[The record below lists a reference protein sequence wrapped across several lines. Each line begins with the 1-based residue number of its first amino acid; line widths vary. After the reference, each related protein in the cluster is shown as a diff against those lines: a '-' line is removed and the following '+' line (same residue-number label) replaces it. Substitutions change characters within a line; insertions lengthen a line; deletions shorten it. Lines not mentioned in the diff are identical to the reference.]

1 MELSIIIFLIFLS
14 LFSVNIFTA
23 DNEVSI
29 DQAGATANLDI
40 EQMGSG
46 NLIGGATAV
55 SGTMTP
61 LDLDGTTMTL
71 DINQLGNSNIFKG
84 DIYADNYTGF
94 FEFTGDSNTFSMQ
107 TDPDNTYGADSSNVN
122 IQVSGGSNVFTY
134 TQATTA
140 QASALDLDW
149 TINGSNNTITSA
161 IDQDLATNYM
171 NIDGSDNTVTFDGDG
186 YQGAYFHLTHTGGSR
201 TINVTQQSTLDNDW
215 LKITSNGSNGTF
227 CINQNDQGTST
238 SCP

>member
-1 MELSIIIFLIFLS
+1 MRIIFLIFLS

-46 NLIGGATAV
+46 NLIGGTTAV

-122 IQVSGGSNVFTY
+122 IQVSGGSNVFSY

-149 TINGSNNTITSA
+149 TINGSNNSITSA

-238 SCP
+238 GCP

>member
-1 MELSIIIFLIFLS
+1 MRIIFLIFLS

-149 TINGSNNTITSA
+149 TINGSNNSITSA

-201 TINVTQQSTLDNDW
+201 TINVSQQSTLDNDW

-238 SCP
+238 GCP

>member
-1 MELSIIIFLIFLS
+1 
-14 LFSVNIFTA
+14 
-23 DNEVSI
+23 
-29 DQAGATANLDI
+29 
-40 EQMGSG
+40 MGSG
-46 NLIGGATAV
+46 NLIGGASAV

-107 TDPDNTYGADSSNVN
+107 TDPNNTYGADSSNVN

-201 TINVTQQSTLDNDW
+201 TINVSQQSTLDNDW

-238 SCP
+238 GCP

>member
-1 MELSIIIFLIFLS
+1 MRIIFLIFLS

-46 NLIGGATAV
+46 NLIGGASAV

-107 TDPDNTYGADSSNVN
+107 TDPNNTYGADSSNVN

-149 TINGSNNTITSA
+149 TINGSNNSITSA

-201 TINVTQQSTLDNDW
+201 TINVSQQSTLDNDW

>member
-1 MELSIIIFLIFLS
+1 MRIIFLIFLS

-149 TINGSNNTITSA
+149 TINGSNNSITSA

-227 CINQNDQGTST
+227 CINQNDQGTTT

>member
-1 MELSIIIFLIFLS
+1 MRIIFLIFLY
-14 LFSVNIFTA
+14 LFNVNIFTA

-122 IQVSGGSNVFTY
+122 IQVSGGSNVFSY

-149 TINGSNNTITSA
+149 TINGSNNSITSA

-238 SCP
+238 GCP

>member
-1 MELSIIIFLIFLS
+1 MRIIFLIFLS

-122 IQVSGGSNVFTY
+122 IQVSGGSNVFSY

-149 TINGSNNTITSA
+149 TINGSNNSITSA

-201 TINVTQQSTLDNDW
+201 TINVSQQSTLDNDW

-238 SCP
+238 GCP

>member
-1 MELSIIIFLIFLS
+1 MRIIFLIFLS

-215 LKITSNGSNGTF
+215 LKITSNGSNGNF

-238 SCP
+238 GCP

>member
-1 MELSIIIFLIFLS
+1 MRIIFLIFLS

-46 NLIGGATAV
+46 NLIGGTTAV

-149 TINGSNNTITSA
+149 TINGSNNSITSA

-201 TINVTQQSTLDNDW
+201 TINVSQQSTLDNDW

-238 SCP
+238 GCP

>member
-1 MELSIIIFLIFLS
+1 MRIIFLIFLS

-46 NLIGGATAV
+46 NLIGGASAV

-238 SCP
+238 GCP

>member
-1 MELSIIIFLIFLS
+1 MRIIFLIFLS

-46 NLIGGATAV
+46 NLIGGASAV

-149 TINGSNNTITSA
+149 TINGSNNSITSA

-201 TINVTQQSTLDNDW
+201 TINVSQQSTLDNDW

>member
-1 MELSIIIFLIFLS
+1 MKIKFLIFLS
-14 LFSVNIFTA
+14 LFSVNIFTV

-46 NLIGGATAV
+46 NLIGGASAV

-94 FEFTGDSNTFSMQ
+94 FEFTGDSNTFNVQ
-107 TDPDNTYGADSSNVN
+107 TDPNNTYGADGSNVN
-122 IQVSGGSNVFTY
+122 VQVSGGSNVFNY

-140 QASALDLDW
+140 MASTLDLDW
-149 TINGSNNTITSA
+149 TINGSNNNVTSA
-161 IDQDLATNYM
+161 IDQDSATNYM
-171 NIDGSDNTVTFDGDG
+171 NISGSDNTVTFDGDG

-201 TINVTQQSTLDNDW
+201 TINVSQQSTLDNDW
-215 LKITSNGSNGTF
+215 LKVTSTGSNGNF

-238 SCP
+238 ACP

>member
-1 MELSIIIFLIFLS
+1 MRIIFLIFLS

-107 TDPDNTYGADSSNVN
+107 TDPNNTYGADSSNVN

-149 TINGSNNTITSA
+149 TINGSNNSITSA

-201 TINVTQQSTLDNDW
+201 TINVSQQSTLDNDW

-238 SCP
+238 GCP

>member
-1 MELSIIIFLIFLS
+1 MRIIFLIFLS

-122 IQVSGGSNVFTY
+122 IQVSGGSNVFSY

>member
-1 MELSIIIFLIFLS
+1 MRIIFLIFLS

-46 NLIGGATAV
+46 NLIGGASAV

-107 TDPDNTYGADSSNVN
+107 TDPNNTYGADSSNVN

-201 TINVTQQSTLDNDW
+201 TINVSQQSTLDNDW

-227 CINQNDQGTST
+227 CINQNDQGTT
-238 SCP
+238 TGCQ

>member
-1 MELSIIIFLIFLS
+1 MRIIFLIFLS

-107 TDPDNTYGADSSNVN
+107 TDPNNTYGADSSNINV
-122 IQVSGGSNVFTY
+122 QVSGGSNVFTY

-149 TINGSNNTITSA
+149 TINGSNNSITSA

-201 TINVTQQSTLDNDW
+201 TINVSQQSTLDNDW